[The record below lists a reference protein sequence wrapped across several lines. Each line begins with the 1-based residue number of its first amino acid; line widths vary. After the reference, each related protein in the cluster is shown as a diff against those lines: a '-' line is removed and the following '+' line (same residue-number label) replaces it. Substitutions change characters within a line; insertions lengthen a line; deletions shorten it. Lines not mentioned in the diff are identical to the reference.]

1 MRLWHLFV
9 FIMALGMVLAIARDP
24 VGRVALIVFVTAL
37 GEVVIGT
44 TAVMALFQTIGS
56 LGEAKGLVAHAE
68 AVATTTLV
76 LVLSDFGRTPKVNPS
91 AGRDHWSTAGIA
103 LMAGGGLRP
112 GIVVGRTNAMAEQPT
127 EAPYYTED
135 VAATIYHCLG
145 IPLDTTH
152 LTPDGRPIRVNSDGR
167 VIRELV

>member
-44 TAVMALFQTIGS
+44 TAILALFQTIGS

-76 LVLSDFGRTPKVNPS
+76 LVLATAIMSSWLFGG
-91 AGRDHWSTAGIA
+91 AW
-103 LMAGGGLRP
+103 
-112 GIVVGRTNAMAEQPT
+112 
-127 EAPYYTED
+127 
-135 VAATIYHCLG
+135 
-145 IPLDTTH
+145 
-152 LTPDGRPIRVNSDGR
+152 
-167 VIRELV
+167 LVQASLP